1 MDNPMI
7 ELYQVTS
14 DEELTQVRQLFLE
27 YIQSLN
33 SIAQDYGISLDEVEV
48 LNTYRQYEGEPDFIY
63 KWFAG

>member
-1 MDNPMI
+1 MI

-33 SIAQDYGISLDEVEV
+33 SIAQEYGISLDNVEV
-48 LNTYRQYEGEPDFIY
+48 LNTYRQYEGEPEFY
-63 KWFAG
+63 L